1 MSNNI
6 SLKDLLEPDEA
17 VVSMFELDKNSKPML
32 LEELTISYECL
43 ASIGNSFELES
54 MLSEF
59 IITFARRTGAMS
71 AMYYKE
77 VDDKEPLIHIGRKIF
92 FKFEEGISEKQLHF
106 INDENEQILFLA
118 LKKGF
123 LVFIYKN
130 KYTSIEKLSQML
142 EKFKDKLNLSISAC
156 DGVQNLEK
164 LNEELEDRVQES
176 VRLIRENEKMLLS
189 QSKQA
194 IMGEMIEMIAHQW
207 RQPITSIGMI
217 VNNLF
222 LDIAI
227 DEIDMDEMVK
237 ELEKINYQVK
247 HLSGTIDD
255 FRDFFKESKEK
266 NNISIKEV
274 MAATMIIIEKQLS
287 NHNISIKC
295 MNNTEDILV
304 NTYKNELIQVVLNIL
319 ANSKDAY
326 NELESENKIIEVES
340 NKLDNN
346 IILTIR
352 DNAGGIPEKII
363 DRIFE
368 PYFSTKNEKN
378 GTGLGLYMSMIIVK
392 EHIGGNIEVKNTNNG
407 VEFKITIPIK

>member
-1 MSNNI
+1 M
-6 SLKDLLEPDEA
+6 LKQ
-17 VVSMFELDKNSKPML
+17 DKSIKSSTDSVR
-32 LEELTISYECL
+32 LEELSISYECL

-54 MLSEF
+54 MMSEF
-59 IITFARRTGAMS
+59 IITFARKTNSIS
-71 AMYYKE
+71 ALYYKHDN
-77 VDDKEPLIHIGRKIF
+77 DDKPLIHIGKKISF
-92 FKFEEGISEKQLHF
+92 NIQKSMLNLEKAFTSIQ
-106 INDENEQILFLA
+106 ENKQILVLS
-118 LKKGF
+118 LKTGY
-123 LVFIYKN
+123 LVFIYENSPIK
-130 KYTSIEKLSQML
+130 KISSML
-142 EKFKDKLNLSISAC
+142 ENFKVKLNLSISAC
-156 DGVQNLEK
+156 EGVHNLEK
-164 LNEELEDRVQES
+164 LNEELEDRVEES
-176 VRLIRENEKMLLS
+176 VRLIRENEKMLLA

-237 ELEKINYQVK
+237 DLEKISYQVK

-266 NNISIKEV
+266 NSMTIKEV

-287 NHNISIKC
+287 SHNIEIRC
-295 MNNTEDILV
+295 INNTDDISI

-326 NELESENKIIEVES
+326 NDKELDEKIIEVES
-340 NKLDNN
+340 KQVGEDVVLY
-346 IILTIR
+346 IR
-352 DNAGGIPEKII
+352 DNAGGIPENII
-363 DRIFE
+363 GRIFE

-392 EHIGGNIEVKNTNNG
+392 EHIGGKIEVKNTDNG
-407 VEFKITIPIK
+407 AEFKITIPIK